1 MNQLEREQMINGT
14 SERLATLIF
23 EKVERAYFNDAQR
36 IDVPTLTNE
45 IFGLSDGLNPNLI
58 KTPEFNA
65 VCNAIDFLIEEDIVW
80 FDTRDGT
87 VHLV

>member
-14 SERLATLIF
+14 SEALSTLIF
-23 EKVERAYFNDAQR
+23 EKVDRAYEDNAR